1 MCPGITSCTR
11 FSPGLHGCHL
21 LKRRMVRLLRDAVRL
36 CPPVLRWYLAHGR
49 LLHCSTLQYTMYLA
63 QGRRSCSRRD
73 LSRKRCLCSQT
84 NKESVSACSA
94 LQCNVAHPAFSSPDA
109 WQKTSNNEKFGE
121 KCVVQTTRSVYEKTI
136 FSKNRKILQE
146 GFLNENNGAS
156 RPILH
161 TLICSCGRA
170 FGSE

>member
-1 MCPGITSCTR
+1 MQSDC
-11 FSPGLHGCHL
+11 
-21 LKRRMVRLLRDAVRL
+21 A
-36 CPPVLRWYLAHGR
+36 
-49 LLHCSTLQYTMYLA
+49 LQYVVGTWHMAACYTVVPSSTMYLV

-73 LSRKRCLCSQT
+73 LSRKYCLCSQT
-84 NKESVSACSA
+84 NKESVSACPA

-109 WQKTSNNEKFGE
+109 WQKTSNNENFDE

-156 RPILH
+156 RPIHH
-161 TLICSCGRA
+161 TLVCSMWQ
-170 FGSE
+170 SIWV